1 MSDSQASTVRRYYV
15 EHRNAEYYNLM
26 LQIKGDFRHTVVQTG
41 VEVSDLI
48 KIRDAIN
55 DFLKQEEKG

>member
-1 MSDSQASTVRRYYV
+1 MGRYYYV
-15 EHRNAEYYNLM
+15 QHRNSKYYNLM
-26 LQIKGDFRHTVVQTG
+26 LHVKGDYRHTVVQTG

-55 DFLKQEEKG
+55 DFLKQQEINT